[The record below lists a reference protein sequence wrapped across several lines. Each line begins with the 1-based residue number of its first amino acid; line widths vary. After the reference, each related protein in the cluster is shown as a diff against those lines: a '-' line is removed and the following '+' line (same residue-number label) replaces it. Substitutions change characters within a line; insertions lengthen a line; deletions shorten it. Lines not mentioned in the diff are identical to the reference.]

1 MPPKTSRGGRE
12 KGSPTSEDPQTPK
25 KESHDCGVPTGQ
37 DLSNAVFY
45 PSSHP
50 RAMICC
56 SVKDCSGVPY
66 INTRCKTFKLH
77 PFPPSCD
84 AVSAQ
89 LLIAA
94 TSSGLSSP
102 SLLVQP
108 LSKAGS
114 PARRVLRQAREPSR
128 AGGLQQQ
135 ELQELDGIPGA
146 ALLQVSVMV
155 DLKIPQP
162 HLKIAFF
169 IGQS

>member
-1 MPPKTSRGGRE
+1 M
-12 KGSPTSEDPQTPK
+12 QNF
-25 KESHDCGVPTGQ
+25 Q
-37 DLSNAVFY
+37 A
-45 PSSHP
+45 PS
-50 RAMICC
+50 
-56 SVKDCSGVPY
+56 
-66 INTRCKTFKLH
+66 L
-77 PFPPSCD
+77 PPSCD
-84 AVSAQ
+84 AVPAQ

-146 ALLQVSVMV
+146 ALLQVFVMV
-155 DLKIPQP
+155 DLKP

-169 IGQS
+169 GGQS

>member
-1 MPPKTSRGGRE
+1 MQNFQAPI
-12 KGSPTSEDPQTPK
+12 
-25 KESHDCGVPTGQ
+25 
-37 DLSNAVFY
+37 L
-45 PSSHP
+45 
-50 RAMICC
+50 
-56 SVKDCSGVPY
+56 
-66 INTRCKTFKLH
+66 
-77 PFPPSCD
+77 PPSCD
-84 AVSAQ
+84 ALPAQ

-114 PARRVLRQAREPSR
+114 PARRVLRQAREPAR

-155 DLKIPQP
+155 DPPPQDCLP
-162 HLKIAFF
+162 LV
-169 IGQS
+169 GNLES